1 MICLIVLKIKHV
13 QNFLVAF
20 SIFASFNGSS
30 LFLTK
35 HKATIVSL
43 NILRANLTFFTNIS
57 KFSVNSRF
65 FSQTDHD
72 PVDADLHAVAVS
84 EGGHID
90 GREEVDDS
98 RAARGEGDQL
108 EGHVMMGDHR
118 DQDLSQAAAD
128 ESFTSIQFFFYFQ
141 K

>member
-1 MICLIVLKIKHV
+1 MQI
-13 QNFLVAF
+13 
-20 SIFASFNGSS
+20 S
-30 LFLTK
+30 L
-35 HKATIVSL
+35 
-43 NILRANLTFFTNIS
+43 FFTNIS
-57 KFSVNSRF
+57 KFSINSRF

-128 ESFTSIQFFFYFQ
+128 ESFTSIHFFIFRNKTNNILKMWKNMFQLYIIIETYFFRQ
-141 K
+141 SF